1 MPSRAVWTNNQSLN
15 ALEHNQLLEISHH
28 MNSAAACHVDHFQSS
43 DDHWSL
49 MIIMLVIFAIKI
61 LVMNN
66 FQDHNVDDIG
76 DVQMKMLIIS
86 GD

>member
-1 MPSRAVWTNNQSLN
+1 
-15 ALEHNQLLEISHH
+15 
-28 MNSAAACHVDHFQSS
+28 
-43 DDHWSL
+43 